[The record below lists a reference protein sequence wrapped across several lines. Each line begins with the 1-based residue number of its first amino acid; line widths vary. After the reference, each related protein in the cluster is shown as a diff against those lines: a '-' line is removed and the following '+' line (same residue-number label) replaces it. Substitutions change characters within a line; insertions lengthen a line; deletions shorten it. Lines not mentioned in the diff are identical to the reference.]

1 VREEARRWLVQGDA
15 DLAHA
20 RASIQTGFYFAAAFA
35 CHQAVEK
42 WLKGAIIHLRRTLP
56 PKTHNLVEL
65 GRVLEVPE
73 DVMSD
78 LRLLNP
84 EYATSRYP
92 DAANGVPAENYDE
105 RRANMLLQAAERVQR
120 WVTSALTGS
129 GWTPS

>member
-1 VREEARRWLVQGDA
+1 MLPPLPATRPRRSGL
-15 DLAHA
+15 
-20 RASIQTGFYFAAAFA
+20 RAPSSYLQ
-35 CHQAVEK
+35 
-42 WLKGAIIHLRRTLP
+42 RRLP

-73 DVMSD
+73 TVMSD

-84 EYATSRYP
+84 EYVTSGYP

-105 RRANMLLQAAERVQR
+105 QRAPMLLEAAQRVRR

-129 GWTPS
+129 GSISS

>member
-1 VREEARRWLVQGDA
+1 MREEARRWIAQGDA

-20 RASIQTGFYFAAAFA
+20 RASIRTGFYFAAAFA
-35 CHQAVEK
+35 CHQAAEK
-42 WLKGAIIHLRRTLP
+42 WLKGAIIEVQRRMP

-65 GRVLEVPE
+65 GRVLGVPE

-105 RRANMLLQAAERVQR
+105 RKATILLEAAERIQQ
-120 WVTSALTGS
+120 WVTSALTGRA
-129 GWTPS
+129 

>member
-1 VREEARRWLVQGDA
+1 MREEARRWIAQADA

-20 RASIQTGFYFAAAFA
+20 RASIRTGFHFAAAFA
-35 CHQAVEK
+35 CHQAAEK
-42 WLKGAIIHLRRTLP
+42 WLKGAIIERRRSMP

-65 GRVLEVPE
+65 GRWLEVPE
-73 DVMSD
+73 EILSD

-105 RRANMLLQAAERVQR
+105 RRATMLLEAAERVHQ
-120 WVTSALTGS
+120 WVTAALTGRA
-129 GWTPS
+129 